1 MISWV
6 SIIGYVGIA
15 LPVDKTWTIH
25 DLRNIINTTDIA
37 AIIYSNFNKELIK
50 QVRKEYKDIYNN
62 ANMTDLDKQDKI
74 CLTALIYP
82 EDFDLECVD
91 DLYETELEDYEME
104 FFGVTKDKEID
115 DLEI

>member
-1 MISWV
+1 MGENSYEWMISWV

-50 QVRKEYKDIYNN
+50 QIRKEYKDIRCINVN
-62 ANMTDLDKQDKI
+62 TDLEKLLQK
-74 CLTALIYP
+74 
-82 EDFDLECVD
+82 
-91 DLYETELEDYEME
+91 
-104 FFGVTKDKEID
+104 GKK
-115 DLEI
+115 